1 MKYRAV
7 IEKLDWTGK
16 VIRTV
21 SEYED
26 SFKADFD
33 PLFEEFVK
41 TGKLPLSKL
50 SKPDIS
56 YWDIMRKV
64 APQKSPRSF
73 DEYAPGIRAVAGE
86 YCRGCGVQFVCA
98 APGIGSMSWVE
109 TNRDITEA

>member
-50 SKPDIS
+50 SKPDI
-56 YWDIMRKV
+56 
-64 APQKSPRSF
+64 
-73 DEYAPGIRAVAGE
+73 
-86 YCRGCGVQFVCA
+86 
-98 APGIGSMSWVE
+98 
-109 TNRDITEA
+109 